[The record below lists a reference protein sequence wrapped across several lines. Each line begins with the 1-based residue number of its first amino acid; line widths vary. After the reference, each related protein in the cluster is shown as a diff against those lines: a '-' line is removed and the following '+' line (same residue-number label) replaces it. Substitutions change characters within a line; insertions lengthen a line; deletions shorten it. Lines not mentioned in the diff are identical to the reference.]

1 MTLGVI
7 AAALAGIALAAYLI
21 FHAGLAAIATAVTS
35 VGWSGFIVLCGCAL
49 ALLVIMGSAWF
60 VLIPGMKPSRAAT
73 FIWGRLIRD
82 SAAEVLPFSQFGGIL
97 IGARA
102 VVLRGVSPPV
112 AFASTVVDI
121 TTDMMA
127 QIVFILIGISFLVM
141 RFGAASQTSRVAAI
155 ATAGVVLAIAG
166 SIAFI
171 LLQRRGLQFAERLAG
186 RWLPRAVR
194 QVEPFVRAMEAIHD
208 SPMRLA
214 LSTAIHL
221 VGWLASA
228 VATLIAVRLIGGKI
242 NLVSVIAIDSILC
255 AMRTAAI
262 FVPAALGVQEAG
274 YAMLMPLFG
283 LPAEIG
289 LAVSLLKRAREMAT
303 GLPALLIWQAMER
316 RHLLGHNAKLL
327 EL

>member
-1 MTLGVI
+1 MKFGVI
-7 AAALAGIALAAYLI
+7 AAASAGIALAAYLTL
-21 FHAGLAAIATAVTS
+21 HAGFGAIVTAVTS
-35 VGWSGFIVLCGCAL
+35 VGWGGFAILCICTL
-49 ALLVIMGSAWF
+49 ALLVVMGSAWF

-102 VVLRGVSPPV
+102 VVLRGVTTPV
-112 AFASTVVDI
+112 AFASTVVDV

-127 QIVFILIGISFLVM
+127 QIVFIVIGISFLVM
-141 RFGAASQTSRVAAI
+141 RFGSASNTGRITTI
-155 ATAGVVLAIAG
+155 ATAEVLLAIAG
-166 SIAFI
+166 SIVFI
-171 LLQRRGLQFAERLAG
+171 LLQQRGLYLAERLAG
-186 RWLPRAVR
+186 RWLPRAIK
-194 QVEPFVRAMEAIHD
+194 QVESFARAIEALYD
-208 SPMRLA
+208 SPARLA
-214 LSTAIHL
+214 LSAAIHL

-228 VATLIAVRLIGGKI
+228 VVTLIAVRLIGGKI
-242 NLVSVIAIDSILC
+242 NLVSVIAIDSMVC
-255 AMRTAAI
+255 AMRSAAI

-289 LAVSLLKRAREMAT
+289 LAVSLLRRAREIAI
-303 GLPALLIWQAMER
+303 GLPALLLWQAVEGR
-316 RHLLGHNAKLL
+316 RVLGHDAQLL

>member
-1 MTLGVI
+1 MKLGVI
-7 AAALAGIALAAYLI
+7 AATLAGIALAAYLI
-21 FHAGLAAIATAVTS
+21 FHAGLGAIVAAVTS
-35 VGWSGFIVLCGCAL
+35 VGWGGFVILCICTL

-60 VLIPGMKPSRAAT
+60 VLIPGLKPSRAAT

-82 SAAEVLPFSQFGGIL
+82 SASEVLPFSQFGGIL

-112 AFASTVVDI
+112 AFASTVVDV

-127 QIVFILIGISFLVM
+127 QIVFIVIGISFLVM
-141 RFGAASQTSRVAAI
+141 RLGLASKTSRI
-155 ATAGVVLAIAG
+155 TATAAFGVVLAIAG

-171 LLQRRGLQFAERLAG
+171 LLQRRGRRLAERLAG
-186 RWLPRAVR
+186 RWLPRTVK
-194 QVEPFVRAMEAIHD
+194 QVEPFVRAIEAIYD
-208 SPMRLA
+208 SPARLA
-214 LSTAIHL
+214 VSTAVHL

-228 VATLIAVRLIGGKI
+228 VVTLIAVRLIGGKI
-242 NLVSVIAIDSILC
+242 DLISVIAIDSIVSAL
-255 AMRTAAI
+255 RSTAI

-289 LAVSLLKRAREMAT
+289 LALSLLKRAREIAT
-303 GLPALLIWQAMER
+303 GLPALLLWQAMEGR
-316 RHLLGHNAKLL
+316 RALGHNVQLL
-327 EL
+327 EP